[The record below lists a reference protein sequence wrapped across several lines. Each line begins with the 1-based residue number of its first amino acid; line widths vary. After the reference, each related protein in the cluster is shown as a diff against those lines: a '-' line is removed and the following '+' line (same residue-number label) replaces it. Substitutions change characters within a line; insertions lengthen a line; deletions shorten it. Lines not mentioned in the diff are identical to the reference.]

1 MTTAKILAALGALAM
16 AGMLVYGFVI
26 GDFSG
31 EGGQLLR
38 MPWGQVSMVDLYVAF
53 VLFASWILYREGFTL
68 AAGLWVVS
76 VMVLGSFAICVY
88 VLVALQRSY
97 GNWTVFFF
105 GRNAGREA

>member
-1 MTTAKILAALGALAM
+1 MTTAKIVAALGVLAM
-16 AGMLVYGFVI
+16 LGMLVYGFVI

-53 VLFASWILYREGFTL
+53 VLFSCWILYREGLTVVS
-68 AAGLWVVS
+68 GLWVLG
-76 VMVLGSFAICVY
+76 VMVLGSFTISLY
-88 VLVALQRSY
+88 VLVALHRSY

>member
-16 AGMLVYGFVI
+16 AGMLVYGFMI
-26 GDFSG
+26 GDFFG

-53 VLFASWILYREGFTL
+53 VLFSGWILYREGITL
-68 AAGLWVVS
+68 PAGLWVVG
-76 VMVLGSFAICVY
+76 VMVLGSFTISLY